1 MLISE
6 PSEFQLLN
14 LIIIV
19 FLCLSPRFLSGM
31 TLLIGSFCLF
41 FSNSD
46 LFLDHS
52 NLFINFFGLFSDLM
66 AGKPPVM
73 AALTGTLIVILA
85 IMTFRA
91 RYPIE
96 QVGFSL
102 IVGGALGNVIDRLRQ
117 GAVTDFVDLAWQSWR
132 WPTFN
137 AADIAIT
144 VGALC
149 ILFAAFSSHRS
160 KESVVDQS

>member
-1 MLISE
+1 MNARWVCTLIVATLITD
-6 PSEFQLLN
+6 QLTKAAALSLLSQGSSLAVFPGLN
-14 LIIIV
+14 L
-19 FLCLSPRFLSGM
+19 
-31 TLLIGSFCLF
+31 TLGFNEGVS
-41 FSNSD
+41 
-46 LFLDHS
+46 
-52 NLFINFFGLFSDLM
+52 FGLFSDLM
-66 AGKPPVM
+66 AGKPLVM

-102 IVGGALGNVIDRLRQ
+102 IVGGALGNVIERLRQ

>member
-1 MLISE
+1 MNARWVCTLIVATLITD
-6 PSEFQLLN
+6 QLTKAAALSLLSQGSSLAVFPGLN
-14 LIIIV
+14 L
-19 FLCLSPRFLSGM
+19 
-31 TLLIGSFCLF
+31 TLGFNEGVS
-41 FSNSD
+41 
-46 LFLDHS
+46 
-52 NLFINFFGLFSDLM
+52 FGLFSDLM
-66 AGKPPVM
+66 AGKPLVM

-117 GAVTDFVDLAWQSWR
+117 GAVTDCVDLAWQSWR

>member
-1 MLISE
+1 MNARWVCTLIVATLITD
-6 PSEFQLLN
+6 QLTKAAALSLLSQGSSLAVFPGLN
-14 LIIIV
+14 L
-19 FLCLSPRFLSGM
+19 
-31 TLLIGSFCLF
+31 TLGFNEGVS
-41 FSNSD
+41 
-46 LFLDHS
+46 
-52 NLFINFFGLFSDLM
+52 FGLFSDLM
-66 AGKPPVM
+66 AGKPLVM
-73 AALTGTLIVILA
+73 AALTGTLKVILA

>member
-1 MLISE
+1 MNARWVCTLIVATLITD
-6 PSEFQLLN
+6 QLTKAAALSLLSQGSSLAVFPGLN
-14 LIIIV
+14 L
-19 FLCLSPRFLSGM
+19 
-31 TLLIGSFCLF
+31 TLGFNEGVS
-41 FSNSD
+41 
-46 LFLDHS
+46 
-52 NLFINFFGLFSDLM
+52 FGLFSDLM
-66 AGKPPVM
+66 AGKPLVR

>member
-1 MLISE
+1 MNARWVCTLIVATLITD
-6 PSEFQLLN
+6 QLTKAAALSLLSQGSSLAVFPGLN
-14 LIIIV
+14 L
-19 FLCLSPRFLSGM
+19 
-31 TLLIGSFCLF
+31 TLGFNEGVS
-41 FSNSD
+41 
-46 LFLDHS
+46 
-52 NLFINFFGLFSDLM
+52 FGLFSDLM
-66 AGKPPVM
+66 AGKPLVM